1 MFISA
6 VKMQEMFSS
15 KKSYLNLTRIV
26 TIPED
31 QTFKNTKDFQLLNC
45 FQLITIM
52 YNPHCKILIFRC

>member
-26 TIPED
+26 TIPDD
-31 QTFKNTKDFQLLNC
+31 QTFKHTKDFQLL
-45 FQLITIM
+45 
-52 YNPHCKILIFRC
+52 KIVKF